1 MYCIRKFA
9 DCWAVFNLDTDKS
22 RRLTEEEVKLVRE
35 AVPSLND
42 PQTAAWYSD
51 RVECINGKP

>member
-1 MYCIRKFA
+1 M
-9 DCWAVFNLDTDKS
+9 FNLDTDKS